1 LFVKLIV
8 PLFTP
13 VVEDIPPAFI
23 FTMELLVKK
32 FIIEVIFAVVLFIV
46 PLLII
51 KGEKEGALGV
61 LILNILLLRKVP
73 ELDILLAVQLN
84 VPLLINFPM
93 IKTPL
98 VVFNVH
104 EADDFKT
111 NTDEEI
117 PPLVHVSELLTN
129 IESVPAIVP
138 ARSKLLN
145 E

>member
-1 LFVKLIV
+1 
-8 PLFTP
+8 
-13 VVEDIPPAFI
+13 
-23 FTMELLVKK
+23 MVKK
-32 FIIEVIFAVVLFIV
+32 FTIEVIFAVVLFIV

-51 KGEKEGALGV
+51 KGEKEGVLVV

-93 IKTPL
+93 IKTPF

-111 NTDEEI
+111 NTEEEI

-138 ARSKLLN
+138 ARSKLLK